1 MCEIIP
7 SKELCTVLLVTFAR
21 VVYRGAVD
29 FDAYAQTAAD
39 LANTDLTEMAD
50 LKAFFGEKKW
60 WADRITERDL
70 AAFRRVKRKFRDVF
84 VKGADG
90 DDLGAVEILNTLLEQ
105 FPVQPR
111 ISGHLKGDWHMHVT
125 GRGSSVASE
134 YIAGAAWGLSAWLC
148 RYKGAR
154 FGVCADARCGNVY
167 LDTSSN
173 CCRRFCSERCATRS
187 HVAAHRARKKEAELA
202 LAAE

>member
-1 MCEIIP
+1 M
-7 SKELCTVLLVTFAR
+7 
-21 VVYRGAVD
+21 D

-39 LANTDLTEMAD
+39 LANAELSDLED
-50 LKAFFGEKKW
+50 LQAFFGDRLW
-60 WADRITERDL
+60 WAQRVTERDL
-70 AAFRRVKRKFRDVF
+70 SAFRRVKRRFREVF

-90 DDLGAVEILNTLLEQ
+90 DDHAAVDVLNTLLEQ

-111 ISGHLKGDWHMHVT
+111 ISGHRGGDWHMHVT

-134 YIAGAAWGLSAWLC
+134 FIAGAAWGLSAWLC

-154 FGVCADARCGNVY
+154 FGVCADSRCGNVY

-173 CCRRFCSERCATRS
+173 RCRRFCSERCATRS
-187 HVAAHRARKKEAELA
+187 HVAAHRARKKEA
-202 LAAE
+202 AAAAA